1 MQTLVHDVE
10 EERVM
15 EEKKNKVPGE
25 YHSVSVMVIILLTRE
40 GEGEGDE
47 CGICRITFGIIVK
60 VITHYLRN
68 TSFPLMRRYR
78 YWDGISVAYFI
89 VTQMETY
96 TNSRF
101 FSWFFCWSYTTAR

>member
-1 MQTLVHDVE
+1 MVW
-10 EERVM
+10 
-15 EEKKNKVPGE
+15 EEKKKKVPGE

-68 TSFPLMRRYR
+68 TSFP
-78 YWDGISVAYFI
+78 WCVDISILGWNKRSV
-89 VTQMETY
+89 
-96 TNSRF
+96 R
-101 FSWFFCWSYTTAR
+101 C